1 MISSVNNM
9 FNVSHQNATRSTI
22 GSETN
27 SRFVLYPTVVIGK
40 RCQ

>member
-9 FNVSHQNATRSTI
+9 FNVSHQNETRPMI

-27 SRFVLYPTVVIGK
+27 SRLVLYPTLVIGK
-40 RCQ
+40 